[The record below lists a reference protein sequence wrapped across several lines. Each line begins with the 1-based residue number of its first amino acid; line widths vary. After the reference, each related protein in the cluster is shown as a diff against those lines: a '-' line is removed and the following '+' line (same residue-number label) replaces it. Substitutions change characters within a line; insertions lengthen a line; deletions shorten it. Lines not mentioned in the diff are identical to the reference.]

1 MHNSVALFGNE
12 YCSCGKKEEREEV
25 EKVYVHVLTSTCSDK
40 KQGFIQQRTK
50 VRQWWILKGRFFFFT
65 LIMAGI

>member
-1 MHNSVALFGNE
+1 MALFRNK
-12 YCSCGKKEEREEV
+12 YCSCGKKEKEEREEV
-25 EKVYVHVLTSTCSDK
+25 EKDYVHVLTSTCSDK
-40 KQGFIQQRTK
+40 KQGVSQQRTK